1 MNGSLNGR
9 PSPTPGRIRTGSLL
23 AGFLLLFGL
32 LMLKARA
39 EIQLDVFAGYEG
51 AARMGHWFPVAVE
64 VFNDG
69 GAFDA
74 TIELGF
80 GGATS
85 DRQVL
90 RESLPTGTRKRFLLS
105 AYASSANASGVHV
118 RVADS
123 LGKTLAERTQN
134 LAFVPAEGA
143 VLGAIPA
150 TSSGLPS
157 MPGASSEAWD
167 GSIRIAR
174 MDPAYFPEN
183 PLALEGLGG
192 LYLHSDRLASFR
204 PAQVDALLAWVHN
217 GGHLVLALEQVTG
230 ADSAP
235 ALKSLLPI
243 QPRNSGAIVVGPAL
257 LEWIRSAPA
266 RPSHGFES
274 PSPRLRSRKGKD
286 EDQPPRSGRLFQTAP
301 GDGLDRGLESS
312 TVLGPLAPNARPMIS
327 AGGTTIAS
335 TRAVGWGRVTLLGW
349 NPEREPLR
357 GAAAGG
363 HFWAALFGVPPQLLT
378 SEASL
383 TWAEPMF
390 DDVMSA
396 LVETE
401 QVRKLP
407 IVSLL
412 ALLVV
417 YLVVIGP
424 FDRWLVRR
432 LRKPMLTWVT
442 FPAYVVAFSLMLYA
456 IGFHLRAGKTEWNEI
471 HLADL
476 HPLGTNGAVVGVR
489 GRTYGSVYSPSNER
503 YALSL
508 DRDSAG
514 FRRPF
519 GEMDLVGGNSGLLSR
534 GKAEG
539 MDAELFVPIW
549 TSRTAAA
556 EWAGTATA
564 PFEAA
569 LSADGANVSFRNTGP
584 DRITA
589 IWVVESGLVHGP
601 IRDLPPGGTAALN
614 RRSGGGVS
622 RMGFLEEHLPRFRSV
637 LNHRR
642 SMFGRSDDPPRL
654 TDRGATV
661 VAASILGTDVPPPE
675 EAGEREEDRGYRS
688 RGATGQDM
696 SSLLRDE
703 GLLVFALVEDHRPS
717 GPLNRFEVSRHRT
730 TTVFR
735 MLLRPLNPSRP

>member
-1 MNGSLNGR
+1 MNVGHNA
-9 PSPTPGRIRTGSLL
+9 PPTPSQVRMRPGLL
-23 AGFLLLFGL
+23 VAGFLLLLGL
-32 LMLKARA
+32 LMPKARA
-39 EIQLDVFAGYEG
+39 EIQLDVFAGFEG

-69 GAFDA
+69 GTFDA

-80 GGATS
+80 GGTAA

-90 RESLPTGTRKRFLLS
+90 RESLPTGTRKRFLLT
-105 AYASSANASGVHV
+105 AHASSANASGVHV

-134 LAFVPAEGA
+134 LVFVLAEGSL
-143 VLGAIPA
+143 LGAIPA

-167 GSIRIAR
+167 GNVRMAR

-243 QPRNSGAIVVGPAL
+243 QPRNSGAVVVGPAL
-257 LEWIRSAPA
+257 LDWIRSAPA

-286 EDQPPRSGRLFQTAP
+286 GDQPPRSGRLFQTAP
-301 GDGLDRGLESS
+301 GDGLDRGLESP
-312 TVLGPLAPNARPMIS
+312 TVLGPLAPDARPVIS
-327 AGGTTIAS
+327 VGGTTIAS

-357 GAAAGG
+357 GAAASG

-378 SEASL
+378 SEALL
-383 TWAEPMF
+383 TWSATIF

-432 LRKPMLTWVT
+432 LRKPILTWVT
-442 FPAYVVAFSLMLYA
+442 FPAYVVVFSLMLYA
-456 IGFHLRAGKTEWNEI
+456 IGFHLRAGKTEWNEF
-471 HLADL
+471 HLVDL
-476 HPLGTNGAVVGVR
+476 HPLGTNALAAGVR
-489 GRTYGSVYSPSNER
+489 GRTYGSVYSPSNDR

-508 DRDSAG
+508 DRDSAV

-519 GEMDLVGGNSGLLSR
+519 GETDLVGGNSGLLSR
-534 GKAEG
+534 SKAEG

-549 TSRTAAA
+549 TSRTATA

-564 PFEAA
+564 PFETA
-569 LSADGANVSFRNTGP
+569 LSPDATTISFRNTGP

-622 RMGFLEEHLPRFRSV
+622 RMGFLEEHLPRFRAV

-642 SMFGRSDDPPRL
+642 AMFGRSDDPPRL

-661 VAASILGTDVPPPE
+661 VAASILGSDAPPPE
-675 EAGEREEDRGYRS
+675 ETDEREEDRGYRS
-688 RGATGQDM
+688 RGAAGQDM
-696 SSLLRDE
+696 SSLLRDG

-735 MLLRPLNPSRP
+735 MLIRPKNPSRP